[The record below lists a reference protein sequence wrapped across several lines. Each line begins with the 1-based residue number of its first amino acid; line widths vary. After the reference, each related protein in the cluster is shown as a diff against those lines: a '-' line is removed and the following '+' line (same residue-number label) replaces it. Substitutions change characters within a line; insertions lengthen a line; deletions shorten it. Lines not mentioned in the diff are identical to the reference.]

1 MTRDVAPY
9 LRPMPAKIRLAAE
22 SDAAAMVGI
31 YAPVVE
37 GTVISFELVPPS
49 VDEFRSRVRDISA
62 YAPCLVYEHDGGVV
76 GYAYASKFRARPAY
90 RFTVETTVYVHAD
103 HRGRGVGRA
112 LYRSLLACLRL
123 QGFRRAVGGIT
134 LPNAASVAL
143 HETMGFTKC
152 AVFAKV
158 GFKFG
163 GWHDVGFWE
172 LELAPHVADPTE
184 PREIG
189 GLVATDEFRSAL
201 LLSE

>member
-1 MTRDVAPY
+1 
-9 LRPMPAKIRLAAE
+9 MPATIRLFVE
-22 SDAAAMVGI
+22 SDAAAMAAI

-37 GTVISFELVPPS
+37 GTAISFELVPPS

-62 YAPCLVYEHDGGVV
+62 SAPCLVYVEDGRVV
-76 GYAYASKFRARPAY
+76 GYAYASKFRPRPAY

-112 LYRSLLACLRL
+112 LYTALLRCLRL

-134 LPNAASVAL
+134 LPNPGSVGL
-143 HETMGFTKC
+143 HEAMGFTKC

-172 LELAPHVADPTE
+172 LELAPHVADPPE
-184 PREIG
+184 PRAIAE
-189 GLVATDEFRSAL
+189 LAATGEFRSAL
-201 LLSE
+201 LVVTEQRREAR